1 MKSFIFGMALCAAAY
16 PALAQTNVSINVG
29 QPGFYGQV
37 MLGDF
42 APRPVLYAPQPVIIA
57 PRPHYA
63 AAPIYL
69 RVPPGHRR
77 DWRRFCGRY
86 DACGRPVLFVRDDW
100 YTNTYVPRYRDYYH
114 GPRHGFYGGPGPRHD
129 VRVVER
135 VEYRGHGG
143 GYGGGYGGGPGRGHW
158 DDRGPGRGHGDDR
171 GHGGGHDRG
180 GHDRGGDR
188 GHGGDHGGGHDRGD
202 HGR

>member
-1 MKSFIFGMALCAAAY
+1 MKSFIFGVALCAAAL
-16 PALAQTNVSINVG
+16 PALAQTNVAISVG

-37 MLGDF
+37 VLGDF

-77 DWRRFCGRY
+77 HWSRFCGRY

-100 YTNTYVPRYRDYYH
+100 YTNTYVPRYRDHY
-114 GPRHGFYGGPGPRHD
+114 GARHGYHGGPGPRHE

-135 VEYRGHGG
+135 VEYR
-143 GYGGGYGGGPGRGHW
+143 
-158 DDRGPGRGHGDDR
+158 DRGHGRGPDRHWDDR

-180 GHDRGGDR
+180 GDRGHGGGDR
-188 GHGGDHGGGHDRGD
+188 GHGGGHGGDRGD
-202 HGR
+202 HGHGR